1 MSRPSDNMR
10 AYLLLILLTLFSG
23 CIDVGS
29 DEYLT
34 EDLNLEGKTVV
45 IVFYADWCKYCKAL
59 EPTLNQLEKEGIE
72 IIRINVDEHPELARK
87 FGIRGLPT
95 VLYIKD
101 GVEVGR
107 TIGYNPEEVVNK
119 ARELYH

>member
-1 MSRPSDNMR
+1 MR
-10 AYLLLILLTLFSG
+10 VYLLLILLSLITIFSG
-23 CIDVGS
+23 CIE
-29 DEYLT
+29 DENNGDDQKLT
-34 EDLNLEGKTVV
+34 NDLNPEGKTVV